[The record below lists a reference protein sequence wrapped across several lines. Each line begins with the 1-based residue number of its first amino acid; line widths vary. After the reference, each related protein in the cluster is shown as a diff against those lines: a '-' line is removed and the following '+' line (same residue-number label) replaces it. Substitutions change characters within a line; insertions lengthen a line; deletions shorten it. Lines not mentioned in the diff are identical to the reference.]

1 LTLRGVSAFIG
12 ATVKHVL
19 KYMFALV
26 VALLAG
32 SLACAAPAL
41 APKPAKD
48 QLSIDFSGPVAVVDL
63 KDLLTPY
70 NAPAGR
76 EGDGSRWYLI
86 SATNG
91 SVRAVTRVLVAADPP
106 DAALHIFPRRDRP
119 EVLQLASSDSGVT
132 VQRVHALGRHAF
144 EVTIPPATTASLAVR
159 VIHADE
165 KPSILAW
172 NEPALVAHN
181 RQLAIFLAAVAGLIA
196 AAMAIMAGVAVITAH
211 PAPGWTAVTLALV
224 FLTRLH
230 GAEVLDAG
238 WTTVVGGPYGLGA
251 MLAGLALAAALRLTD
266 FVAPVTDVWPSAER
280 WRRWVFLGLAA
291 LSLLAFLGVP
301 GATLLTYILVV
312 AGTAAIAAY
321 LVHRGLK
328 GSKAAR
334 VVAPSAAVFALVT
347 AAGAAAALGAFQQ
360 NPMASGMIAGFT
372 AAGAV
377 LLALAIAAGEGIAI
391 LPLARAQRSAAGASG
406 LIAAEPDR
414 PNAPSSTEFAAAIG
428 ASHQGIFDLD
438 FAASKLRL
446 SQEAARM
453 IGLGGAGTVAHDE
466 WIARI
471 HPDDRQVYV
480 EALSDYRAHPGL
492 AFRMEFRVRSGGRY
506 PWLELRA
513 TVLGQAG
520 AIGSRCLGLVADVTA
535 RKESEIAAPDRALQ
549 DSLTA
554 LGNRVALLEQLEKMA
569 GEWSTL
575 AFAILDIDR
584 FKAIHASLG
593 DAGGD
598 QMLVGLTS
606 RLTKRFSPDARAF
619 RIGGDSF
626 ALIVPTAADQCA
638 RIGAELVDL
647 CGAPFSVSGRNV
659 FASASVGVVAGRDA
673 EDPLELIKNAE
684 TALGLAKRQG
694 GGCWKV
700 FARDMEELARGDAV
714 ALETD
719 LRRGLSQNEFAVH
732 YQPIVRLSDGSVAG
746 FEALLRWHHPE
757 NGLVSPS
764 DFIAHSEETGLIVA
778 LGRFALERSASDL
791 ADWQHYFPVEPPL
804 FVSVNVSRRQL
815 RESNFASTVEK
826 LVSAGNFRAG
836 TFKLEVTESA
846 IQIDPEARR
855 ILERLR
861 DMGAGLAIDDFG
873 TGLSTLSQLKDLPF
887 ETLKID
893 RSFLARRGNSQEE
906 ADATTVMNS
915 IVALAHELN
924 RTVIVEG
931 VESERDAIWLKQ
943 LGCEFA
949 QGFHFSPPLPADEAL
964 KFIASHFRAEA
975 AGGQWLEDETMRSG
989 ATRVG

>member
-1 LTLRGVSAFIG
+1 
-12 ATVKHVL
+12 
-19 KYMFALV
+19 M
-26 VALLAG
+26 
-32 SLACAAPAL
+32 
-41 APKPAKD
+41 
-48 QLSIDFSGPVAVVDL
+48 
-63 KDLLTPY
+63 
-70 NAPAGR
+70 
-76 EGDGSRWYLI
+76 
-86 SATNG
+86 
-91 SVRAVTRVLVAADPP
+91 
-106 DAALHIFPRRDRP
+106 
-119 EVLQLASSDSGVT
+119 ASSDSGVT

-144 EVTIPPATTASLAVR
+144 EVTVPPATTASLAVR
-159 VIHADE
+159 IIHTDE

-196 AAMAIMAGVAVITAH
+196 AAMAIMAGVAIITAH
-211 PAPGWTAVTLALV
+211 PAPGWTAVTLAMV

-251 MLAGLALAAALRLTD
+251 LLAGLALAAALRLTD
-266 FVAPVTDVWPSAER
+266 FVAPLTDAWPSAER
-280 WRRWVFLGLAA
+280 GRRWVFLGLVA

-312 AGTAAIAAY
+312 IGTAAIAAY

-391 LPLARAQRSAAGASG
+391 LPLARAQRQAAGTPA
-406 LIAAEPDR
+406 LAAAAAEPDR
-414 PNAPSSTEFAAAIG
+414 PNAQDSSEFAAAIA
-428 ASHQGIFDLD
+428 ASHQGIYDLD
-438 FAASKLRL
+438 FTANKLRL
-446 SQEAARM
+446 SQETAR
-453 IGLGGAGTVAHDE
+453 IIALAGAGTIAHDE

-480 EALSDYRAHPGL
+480 DALSEYRAHPGL
-492 AFRMEFRVRSGGRY
+492 AFRMEFRMRSASGRY

-513 TVLGQAG
+513 TVLGPSG
-520 AIGSRCLGLVADVTA
+520 AAGSRCLGLVADVTA

-549 DSLTA
+549 DSLTG
-554 LGNRVALLEQLEKMA
+554 LGNRVALLERLEKMA

-575 AFAILDIDR
+575 AFAIFDIDR

-598 QMLVGLTS
+598 QMLVGLAS
-606 RLTKRFSPDARAF
+606 RLSKRFTAGTHAF

-626 ALIVPTAADQCA
+626 ALIVPAAADQCA

-647 CGAPFSVSGRNV
+647 CSAPFSVSGRNV

-684 TALGLAKRQG
+684 TALGLAKRHG
-694 GGCWKV
+694 GGCWKI
-700 FARDMEELARGDAV
+700 FAPDMEELARGDAV

-719 LRRGLSQNEFAVH
+719 LRRGLSQNEFAIH
-732 YQPIVRLSDGSVAG
+732 YQPIIRLSDGSVAG

-757 NGLVSPS
+757 KGLVSPS

-778 LGRFALERSASDL
+778 LGRFALERAASDL

-815 RESNFASTVEK
+815 RESNFAGTVEK

-893 RSFLARRGNSQEE
+893 RSFLARRGSSQEE

-915 IVALAHELN
+915 IVALARELN

-943 LGCEFA
+943 LGCKFA

-975 AGGQWLEDETMRSG
+975 AGGHWPEDATMRSG
-989 ATRVG
+989 ATGVG